1 MCATADSA
9 QSQINSVSHH
19 HRICKKDRPWPVFFC
34 IHKMY
39 MFDST
44 KRLIEIGD
52 QIFHALDSDT
62 QTNKVV

>member
-1 MCATADSA
+1 MCATADTA

-19 HRICKKDRPWPVFFC
+19 HRICEKDRPKPVFFN
-34 IHKMY
+34 IHTMY

-52 QIFHALDSDT
+52 QIFHAFDSDT